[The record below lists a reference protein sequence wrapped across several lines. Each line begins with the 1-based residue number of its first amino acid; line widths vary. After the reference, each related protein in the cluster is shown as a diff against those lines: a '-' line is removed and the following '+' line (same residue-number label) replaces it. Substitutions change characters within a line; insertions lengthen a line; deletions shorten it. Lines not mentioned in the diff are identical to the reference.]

1 MCSFVQFLVQ
11 QEYIFYCIPYR
22 SQKQKFCSLFAL
34 KILIMKKA
42 SISKPARRIVSN
54 AGYISCSFNNDYGND
69 KNNMKCCHQFGTS
82 TTAIYHLRIFQKW
95 YKVGQCICVYSR
107 RAARGAPLLYQIHL
121 HYIFLFAGRYITIW
135 SLIALHENHYDH
147 TNEGNHRNTDL

>member
-1 MCSFVQFLVQ
+1 MQFLVQ

-34 KILIMKKA
+34 KILITKKA

-107 RAARGAPLLYQIHL
+107 PEQSQIHL
-121 HYIFLFAGRYITIW
+121 HYIFLLCRPVHYNIRLHYYTRK
-135 SLIALHENHYDH
+135 SLRIPH
-147 TNEGNHRNTDL
+147 